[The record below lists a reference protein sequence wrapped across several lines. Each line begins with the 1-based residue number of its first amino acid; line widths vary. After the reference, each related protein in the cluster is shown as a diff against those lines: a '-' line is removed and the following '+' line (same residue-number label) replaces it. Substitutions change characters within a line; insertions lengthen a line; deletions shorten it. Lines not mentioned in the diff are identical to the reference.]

1 MKTKHGIQTH
11 GIQAACA
18 VLLAGGCLIAGTA
31 PAQNKPQVIIG
42 YEDNGADPYMVS
54 MAEHM
59 FERHMN
65 ADVEY
70 KLFSSGPAAMS
81 ALASNSLS
89 FMCGLGVPPLVT
101 AIAQGLPMTI
111 VYNQERYTNAA
122 GIVVKPESGIRD
134 VTGLKGK
141 KIAIVAG
148 SQASFELATFLAQ
161 ANVPYESVTQINMAP
176 PQMRT
181 SWVTGAIDAAIV
193 WDPVFSALRTAGGK
207 AIKTDGDL
215 PRGASSYNVCIANA
229 EWAKAHPDLVRGF
242 VAALDEGYQ
251 VTLKDPDKA
260 LAEMARQTGVTVP
273 VAKSELAGY
282 ELFSGADQTTPKVM
296 GSGSG
301 AKTSATYET
310 LVNTAKVLNQIGRIQ
325 SVPSSFE
332 SNVAPQY
339 SQSLAH

>member
-1 MKTKHGIQTH
+1 MKKRQWIHGAS
-11 GIQAACA
+11 AA
-18 VLLAGGCLIAGTA
+18 LLAGSFLVSGLSYSQG
-31 PAQNKPQVIIG
+31 KPEVIIG

-54 MAEHM
+54 MAEHS
-59 FERHMN
+59 FEHRMN
-65 ADVEY
+65 ADVQY

-81 ALASNSLS
+81 ALASNSLT

-122 GIVVKPESGIRD
+122 GIVVKPGSGITD
-134 VTGLKGK
+134 VAGLKGK

-148 SQASFELATFLAQ
+148 SQASFELVTFLA
-161 ANVPYESVTQINMAP
+161 AAHVPYASVTQINMAP

-193 WDPVFSALRTAGGK
+193 WDPVFSALRAAGGK

-215 PRGASSYNVCIANA
+215 PREASSYNVCVANS

-242 VAALDEGYQ
+242 VAALDDGYQ
-251 VTLKDPDKA
+251 VTMKNRDKA
-260 LAEMARQTGVTVP
+260 LAEMAKATGVTVP
-273 VAKSELAGY
+273 VATTELAGY

-296 GSGSG
+296 GLDAGV
-301 AKTSATYET
+301 KTSATYLT
-310 LVNTAKVLNQIGRIQ
+310 LVNTAKVLNTIGRIPT
-325 SVPSSFE
+325 VPANFDN
-332 SNVAPQY
+332 NVAPQY
-339 SQSLAH
+339 AKSFAH

>member
-1 MKTKHGIQTH
+1 MKTKTAIQ
-11 GIQAACA
+11 GAAA
-18 VLLAGGCLIAGTA
+18 ALLVMSALVAGVSH
-31 PAQNKPQVIIG
+31 AQSKPQVIIG

-65 ADVEY
+65 ADVQY
-70 KLFSSGPAAMS
+70 KMFSSGPAAMS
-81 ALASNSLS
+81 ALASNSLT
-89 FMCGLGVPPLVT
+89 FMCGIGVPPLVT

-122 GIVVKPESGIRD
+122 GIVVKPESGIHD
-134 VTGLKGK
+134 VAGLQGK

-148 SQASFELATFLAQ
+148 SQASFELATFLAE
-161 ANVPYESVTQINMAP
+161 AHVPYSSVTQINMAP

-229 EWAKAHPDLVRGF
+229 EWAKAHPELVRGF

-251 VTLKDPDKA
+251 VTQSNRDRA
-260 LAEMARQTGVTVP
+260 IAEMARQTGVTVP
-273 VAKSELAGY
+273 VAQSELAGY

-296 GSGSG
+296 GSGAG
-301 AKTSATYET
+301 VTKSATYET
-310 LVNTAKVLNQIGRIQ
+310 LVNTAKVLNKIGRIQ

-332 SNVAPQY
+332 ANVAPQY

>member
-1 MKTKHGIQTH
+1 MKTKHPNRAATAAVLACGLLIA
-11 GIQAACA
+11 GAACA
-18 VLLAGGCLIAGTA
+18 
-31 PAQNKPQVIIG
+31 QSKPQVIIG

-54 MAEHM
+54 MAEHL

-65 ADVEY
+65 AEVEY

-134 VTGLKGK
+134 VAGLQGK

-148 SQASFELATFLAQ
+148 SQASFELATFLAE
-161 ANVPYESVTQINMAP
+161 AHVPYTSVTQINMAP

-193 WDPVFSALRTAGGK
+193 WDPVFSALRAAGGK

-229 EWAKAHPDLVRGF
+229 DWAKAHPDLVRGF
-242 VAALDEGYQ
+242 VGALDEGYQ
-251 VTLKDPDKA
+251 ITKKDPDKA
-260 LAEMARQTGVTVP
+260 IAEMAKQTGVTVD

-282 ELFSGADQTTPKVM
+282 ELFSGADQTSPKVM
-296 GSGSG
+296 GSGAG
-301 AKTSATYET
+301 VKTSATYET
-310 LVNTAKVLNQIGRIQ
+310 LVNTARVLNSIGRIQ
-325 SVPSSFE
+325 TVPSNFE
-332 SNVAPQY
+332 ANVAPQY

>member
-1 MKTKHGIQTH
+1 MKTKFAIRTAM
-11 GIQAACA
+11 AATILGCA
-18 VLLAGGCLIAGTA
+18 MSAGSIH
-31 PAQNKPQVIIG
+31 AQSKPQVIIG

-54 MAEHM
+54 MAEHL

-122 GIVVKPESGIRD
+122 GIVVKPESGIHD
-134 VTGLKGK
+134 VAGLQGK

-161 ANVPYESVTQINMAP
+161 AHVPYSSVTQINMAP

-229 EWAKAHPDLVRGF
+229 DWAKAHPDLVRGF
-242 VAALDEGYQ
+242 VAALDAGYQ
-251 VTLKDPDKA
+251 VTQKDRDKA

-273 VAKSELAGY
+273 VAQSELAGY

-296 GSGSG
+296 GSGAG
-301 AKTSATYET
+301 VKTSATYET
-310 LVNTAKVLNQIGRIQ
+310 LVNTAKVLHSIGRIQ
-325 SVPSSFE
+325 SEPASFE

>member
-1 MKTKHGIQTH
+1 MKRMQWV
-11 GIQAACA
+11 QAASA
-18 VLLAGGCLIAGTA
+18 VLLAAGCAASGVVS
-31 PAQNKPQVIIG
+31 AQDKPEVIIG

-59 FERHMN
+59 FEKHMK
-65 ADVEY
+65 ADVQY

-81 ALASNSLS
+81 ALASNSLT

-101 AIAQGLPMTI
+101 AISQGLPMTI

-122 GIVVKPESGIRD
+122 GIVVKPESGIKD
-134 VTGLKGK
+134 VAELKGK

-148 SQASFELATFLAQ
+148 SQASFELATFLSEAK
-161 ANVPYESVTQINMAP
+161 VPYDSVTQINMAP

-193 WDPVFSALRTAGGK
+193 WDPVFSALRGAGGK

-215 PRGASSYNVCIANA
+215 PREASSYNVCIANA
-229 EWAKAHPDLVRGF
+229 DWAKAHPDLVQGF
-242 VAALDEGYQ
+242 VAALDDGYQ
-251 VTLKDPDKA
+251 LTQKEQDKA
-260 LAEMARQTGVTVP
+260 LGEMAKATGVTLD

-296 GSGSG
+296 GLDAGV
-301 AKTSATYET
+301 KTSATYMT
-310 LVNTAKVLNQIGRIQ
+310 LANTAKVLKQIGRIQ
-325 SVPSSFE
+325 SVPASFE
-332 SNVAPQY
+332 TNVAPQY
-339 SQSLAH
+339 SKHLAH